1 VGDSEARRAA
11 DGVEMELVRGGAGQV
26 RQSEVIAAL
35 SHALDMT
42 EGHPVGQAERT
53 CLIGMRLAHELQLDA
68 EDSYAL
74 YYALLLKDV
83 GCSSSA
89 ARMCELFGT
98 DDIAL
103 KTHGKLVDWTKPVQV
118 ARYASQ
124 HVPPGGRI
132 ARAQRTLSVLRSLVA
147 EGKAIVETRCDR
159 GAAIVRSLGFP
170 DASADAV
177 WALDEYWD
185 GRGQPTGMAG
195 DDIPLLARIACL
207 SQTAEVF
214 FATHGLAAAQE
225 MVRERSGRW
234 FDPQVSEAFLAI
246 GPGDRLWAD
255 LVSDDVAALV
265 LALEPADR
273 VLVLD
278 AAGIDNICEAFADVI
293 DAKSPFTA
301 RHSRGVAT
309 YAGLIGSTL
318 GFTDEDLRELNRAGM
333 LHDIGKLGIPN
344 TILDK
349 PAKLTD
355 DEFARMRL
363 HPAYTETILAGIPAF
378 AGFAAVA
385 AAHHER
391 IDGRGYHRGV
401 PAGDLPVSARA
412 LAVADVFEALTADR
426 PYRGPMDPDEALA
439 ICRRDAGKH
448 LDPACVDA
456 LAAGIGRARER
467 YAA

>member
-1 VGDSEARRAA
+1 
-11 DGVEMELVRGGAGQV
+11 MELVRGGAGQV

-53 CLIGMRLAHELQLDA
+53 CLIGMRLARELRLDA
-68 EDSYAL
+68 EAEHAL

-118 ARYASQ
+118 ARYASR
-124 HVPPGGRI
+124 HVPAGGRI

-170 DASADAV
+170 AATADAV

-185 GRGQPTGMAG
+185 GRGQPSGMAG

-214 FATHGLAAAQE
+214 FAAHGLAAARE
-225 MVRERSGRW
+225 MVRERRGRW
-234 FDPQVSEAFLAI
+234 FDPQVADALLAI
-246 GPGDRLWAD
+246 GDEDPLWAD

-265 LALEPADR
+265 LELEPADR

-278 AAGIDNICEAFADVI
+278 EAGIDRICEAFADVI

-309 YAGLIGSTL
+309 YAGLIGDAL
-318 GFTDEDLRELNRAGM
+318 GFPSEDLRDLHRAGL

-355 DEFARMRL
+355 EEFARIRL
-363 HPAYTETILAGIPAF
+363 HPAFTERILAGVPAF

-391 IDGRGYHRGV
+391 LDGRGYHRGV

-426 PYRGPMDPDEALA
+426 PYRRPMEPDEALA
-439 ICRRDAGKH
+439 ICRRDAGQH
-448 LDPACVDA
+448 LDAACVEA
-456 LAAGIGRARER
+456 LAAGIGRAAER
-467 YAA
+467 FAA

>member
-1 VGDSEARRAA
+1 
-11 DGVEMELVRGGAGQV
+11 MELVQGGADQV

-53 CLIGMRLAHELQLDA
+53 CLIGMRLAHELQLAAD
-68 EDSYAL
+68 DRYAL

-195 DDIPLLARIACL
+195 EEIPLLARIACL

-234 FDPQVSEAFLAI
+234 FDPEVAEAFLAI
-246 GPGDRLWAD
+246 GPGDPLWA
-255 LVSDDVAALV
+255 VWAR
-265 LALEPADR
+265 PA
-273 VLVLD
+273 
-278 AAGIDNICEAFADVI
+278 
-293 DAKSPFTA
+293 
-301 RHSRGVAT
+301 
-309 YAGLIGSTL
+309 
-318 GFTDEDLRELNRAGM
+318 
-333 LHDIGKLGIPN
+333 
-344 TILDK
+344 
-349 PAKLTD
+349 
-355 DEFARMRL
+355 
-363 HPAYTETILAGIPAF
+363 
-378 AGFAAVA
+378 
-385 AAHHER
+385 
-391 IDGRGYHRGV
+391 V
-401 PAGDLPVSARA
+401 P
-412 LAVADVFEALTADR
+412 T
-426 PYRGPMDPDEALA
+426 
-439 ICRRDAGKH
+439 
-448 LDPACVDA
+448 
-456 LAAGIGRARER
+456 
-467 YAA
+467 

>member
-1 VGDSEARRAA
+1 
-11 DGVEMELVRGGAGQV
+11 MKLVAGGAGEV

-42 EGHPVGQAERT
+42 EGHPVGQAERS
-53 CLIGMRLAHELQLDA
+53 CLIGMRIARELQLGEA
-68 EDSYAL
+68 ETYAL

-103 KTHGKLVDWTKPVQV
+103 KTHGKLVDWTKPAQV
-118 ARYASQ
+118 ARYTSQ
-124 HVPPGGRI
+124 HVAAGGRI
-132 ARAQRTLSVLRSLVA
+132 ARAQRTLSVLRALVA

-159 GAAIVRSLGFP
+159 GAAIVKSLGFP
-170 DASADAV
+170 AASSDAV
-177 WALDEYWD
+177 RALDEYWD
-185 GRGQPTGMAG
+185 GRGQPFGLTG
-195 DDIPLLARIACL
+195 DEIPLLARIACL

-214 FATHGLAAAQE
+214 FAAHGVTAAHE
-225 MVRERSGRW
+225 MVRERRGRW
-234 FDPQVSEAFLAI
+234 FDPELADVLFAI
-246 GPGDRLWAD
+246 GPGDPLWSELAR
-255 LVSDDVAALV
+255 DDVAAQV
-265 LALEPADR
+265 RELEPADR
-273 VLVLD
+273 ALVLD
-278 AAGIDNICEAFADVI
+278 EAGIDRICEAFADVI

-309 YAGLIGSTL
+309 YAGLIGEEL
-318 GFTDEDLRELNRAGM
+318 GFSRVDLRELRRAGL

-355 DEFARMRL
+355 EEFARIRL
-363 HPAYTETILAGIPAF
+363 HPAYTEQILAGIPAF

-391 IDGRGYHRGV
+391 LDGRGYHRGV
-401 PAGDLPVSARA
+401 LAGDLPLSARV
-412 LAVADVFEALTADR
+412 LAAADVFEALTADR
-426 PYRGPMDPDEALA
+426 PYRGPMDPDEAIA
-439 ICRRDAGKH
+439 IARRDAGAA
-448 LDPACVDA
+448 LDPLCVEA
-456 LAAGIGRARER
+456 LTAGVERAAER
-467 YAA
+467 FAA